1 MKAPNLHLKFDLEE
15 WKNLDPK
22 NIGNWPTAPKAVMLI
37 VLFLVVLA
45 GGYWFDWSDQLNQL
59 EAARSKEATL
69 KTTFMDKK
77 KQAVNLETHRQ
88 QLKDLEQA
96 FGALLKQLPN
106 KSEMDALLTDI
117 NQAGL
122 ERGLEFELFKPE
134 AKENFSEFYAE
145 LPITLRVTGKYH
157 DLGAFSSDV
166 SLLPRI
172 VTLNDIAVTLRDN
185 VLVMD
190 AIAKTY
196 RYLDEDE
203 TAAQRKLAKEKADK
217 AKPPAA
223 AQGAKK

>member
-1 MKAPNLHLKFDLEE
+1 VKSPNLNLKFNLEE

-22 NIGNWPTAPKAVMLI
+22 NMGNWPTAPKAVALI
-37 VLFLVVLA
+37 ALFVVLLLA
-45 GGYWFDWSDQLNQL
+45 GYWFDWSDQLNQL
-59 EAARSKEATL
+59 DAATHKEDAL

-122 ERGLEFELFKPE
+122 GRGLEFELFKPD
-134 AKENFSEFYAE
+134 AKEIFSEFYAE
-145 LPITLRVTGKYH
+145 LPIAIRVTGKYH
-157 DLGAFSSDV
+157 DLGAFASDV

-172 VTLNDIAVTLRDN
+172 VTLNDIGVTFKDG

-190 AIAKTY
+190 AVAKTY
-196 RYLDEDE
+196 RYLDDDE

-217 AKPPAA
+217 TKPP
-223 AQGAKK
+223 QGGKK

>member
-1 MKAPNLHLKFDLEE
+1 MKSPNLDLNFKLDLEE
-15 WKNLDPK
+15 WKSLDPK
-22 NIGNWPTAPKAVMLI
+22 NMGNWPTAPKAAVLI
-37 VLFLVVLA
+37 VLFLALLG
-45 GGYWFDWSDQLNQL
+45 GGYWFDWSAQLSQL
-59 EAARSKEATL
+59 DAAKQKEETL

-77 KQAVNLETHRQ
+77 KQAINLETHRQ

-117 NQAGL
+117 NQSGL
-122 ERGLEFELFKPE
+122 GRGLEFELFKPE

-145 LPITLRVTGKYH
+145 LPITIKVTGKYH

-172 VTLNDIAVTLRDN
+172 VTLNDVGVSLKDGI
-185 VLVMD
+185 LVMD

-217 AKPPAA
+217 AKP
-223 AQGAKK
+223 QGAKK